1 MTAWQDR
8 PPQSRR
14 QLRLNE
20 SGGVHDDGAQGTR
33 SRDSHVD
40 VAESVEPTALDQPT
54 NEPPQD
60 TFARPEWQT
69 PDVNGTAANA
79 ETQTAATHQ
88 PRSRAE
94 AAIASGRRSQHIFP
108 HAVPADP
115 RDGERQ
121 DFRRAVT
128 RGSEVDRS
136 GADRSGAEEHGT
148 VALPGAEPLN
158 YFTQGRSPV
167 PVYGGPSFGINAV
180 TPDEPDSGA
189 AEQEQAENSP
199 GAYRIRDF
207 SPESRRSA
215 FSSTAEPAASG
226 WGASTEATGGSLDY
240 YTQQG
245 SGQQAS
251 ADEQPIDRAQSEQ
264 AAAPSQLE
272 HPHSS
277 HVDGAAR
284 ADLDSTDI
292 AGKDHAGTDRAPM
305 APAESATDADA
316 PALETHPEHTVTRRE
331 LRAMRESSAAA
342 VTALPPPAAQVPLAA
357 TTPLPSAQSWSID
370 SAEVPALDA
379 DPSQLGVSALQQ
391 SASAP
396 LRDPVPLRPP
406 AAPVPQSSRE
416 LSEAMA
422 EFDALMA
429 RGSGAVPLPD
439 AQSEEPPSQIPPF
452 GIAPYSAVPYSAVP
466 DAEVTDAS
474 ALDAPEPGFTAAA
487 FVAGEPEHGDT
498 VQDDHDGVEFFDAL
512 LTGDQTAEGRS
523 AWPVAVE
530 SPTSVPF
537 DIPKSAAEAGSFR
550 QSAAAEQGGVAGW
563 PDDAGDAGASGQA
576 DEVDHHYVAPTGHW
590 TRQAAND
597 EADGIAL
604 SRNVGT
610 ISGAVT
616 ASHLVI
622 SSVPTVNDL
631 LKPFSPTGEIMITGT
646 IDLPRSLGTTGAH
659 PARYDHSDVDTLLE
673 ASDRED
679 SNVDSVPVRAIRAV
693 STHTSSRGLIGT
705 GKPPHSSRL
714 PMILAVSTAAV
725 AAVVVVLFVAG
736 LVLHVF

>member
-1 MTAWQDR
+1 MTAWQDQ

-33 SRDSHVD
+33 SQDSHVD

-79 ETQTAATHQ
+79 EAQTAATHQ

-128 RGSEVDRS
+128 RGSGADRT
-136 GADRSGAEEHGT
+136 GADRSGAEEHGAEEHGT
-148 VALPGAEPLN
+148 VASPGAEPLN

-180 TPDEPDSGA
+180 MPDEPDSGA

-226 WGASTEATGGSLDY
+226 WGASTAATGGSLDY

-245 SGQQAS
+245 GGQQAS

-284 ADLDSTDI
+284 ADFDSTDI
-292 AGKDHAGTDRAPM
+292 AGKDHAGTDRAPR

-331 LRAMRESSAAA
+331 LRAMRESSVAA
-342 VTALPPPAAQVPLAA
+342 VTALTPPAAQVPLAA

-379 DPSQLGVSALQQ
+379 DPSQLGLSALQQ

-406 AAPVPQSSRE
+406 AAPAPQSSRE

-439 AQSEEPPSQIPPF
+439 AQSEEPPSRIPPF
-452 GIAPYSAVPYSAVP
+452 GIAPSSAEPSSAEP
-466 DAEVTDAS
+466 SSAE
-474 ALDAPEPGFTAAA
+474 LD
-487 FVAGEPEHGDT
+487 
-498 VQDDHDGVEFFDAL
+498 
-512 LTGDQTAEGRS
+512 AEGRS

-550 QSAAAEQGGVAGW
+550 QSAAAEQGAVVGW
-563 PDDAGDAGASGQA
+563 PDDAGDAGAAGQA

-610 ISGAVT
+610 TSGAVT

-693 STHTSSRGLIGT
+693 STHTSSRGLIGM
-705 GKPPHSSRL
+705 GKPPRSSRL